1 MAKAKVVVKR
11 GDELE
16 EGYRRRITEVYVRS
30 FAEDFVA
37 FSRDTGKLADAFE
50 HMLLL
55 DQFYI
60 ALVDGEPAGLA
71 SLTEGDQTLFAPR
84 WREIRR
90 HLGLARGLLA
100 YVVIRHW
107 FMRPSD
113 GSRPGLAEIGFVATE
128 PGYQRRGVATAL
140 LRHVLAQ
147 PGFGEYVLED
157 IKDTNAPALG
167 AYVKLGFKVYKRRK
181 VRFARQAGFTELVS
195 MKLVQDSS
203 LQPTSGRSPGAV
215 RPVRP
220 VDDDGAGTH

>member
-1 MAKAKVVVKR
+1 MVETAVVVER
-11 GDELE
+11 GDALGED
-16 EGYRRRITEVYVRS
+16 YRRRITEVYVRS

-55 DQFYI
+55 ERFYI

-90 HLGLARGLLA
+90 HLGLVRGLLC
-100 YVVIRHW
+100 YVVIRRW

-113 GSRPGLAEIGFVATE
+113 GARPGLAEIGFVATE
-128 PGYQRRGVATAL
+128 PAYQGRGVGTAL
-140 LRHVLAQ
+140 LRRLLTH
-147 PGFGEYVLED
+147 PGYREYMLED

-167 AYVKLGFKVYKRRK
+167 LYSKLGFSVYKRRK
-181 VRFARQAGFTELVS
+181 VRFARRVGFTELVS
-195 MKLVQDSS
+195 MKLVQDS
-203 LQPTSGRSPGAV
+203 TSQSASDRSS
-215 RPVRP
+215 
-220 VDDDGAGTH
+220 

>member
-1 MAKAKVVVKR
+1 MAETTVVVER
-11 GDELE
+11 GDELG

-55 DQFYI
+55 ERFYI
-60 ALVDGEPAGLA
+60 ALVNGQPAGLA

-90 HLGLARGLLA
+90 HLGLVRGLLC
-100 YVVIRHW
+100 YMVIRMW

-113 GSRPGLAEIGFVATE
+113 GARPGLAEIGFVATE
-128 PGYQRRGVATAL
+128 PAYQGRGVGTAL
-140 LRHVLAQ
+140 LRSLLAH
-147 PGFGEYVLED
+147 PEYREYVLED

-167 AYVKLGFKVYKRRK
+167 LYSKLGFTVYKRRN
-181 VRFARQAGFTELVS
+181 VRFARRVGFTQLVS
-195 MKLVQDSS
+195 MKLMQDSTS
-203 LQPTSGRSPGAV
+203 QSPTGRSPGA
-215 RPVRP
+215 
-220 VDDDGAGTH
+220 T

>member
-1 MAKAKVVVKR
+1 MVETMVVVER
-11 GDELE
+11 GDELG

-30 FAEDFVA
+30 FAADFVA

-55 DQFYI
+55 ERFYV

-90 HLGLARGLLA
+90 HLGLARGLLG
-100 YVVIRHW
+100 YVVIRRW

-113 GSRPGLAEIGFVATE
+113 GARPGLAEIGFVATE
-128 PGYQRRGVATAL
+128 PAYQGRGVATAL
-140 LRHVLAQ
+140 LRHLLAL
-147 PGFGEYVLED
+147 PGYREYVLED

-167 AYVKLGFKVYKRRK
+167 LYAKLGFTVYKRRK
-181 VRFARQAGFTELVS
+181 VRFARRAGFTELVS
-195 MKLVQDSS
+195 MKLVQDSTS
-203 LQPTSGRSPGAV
+203 QPTADRSPGAV
-215 RPVRP
+215 
-220 VDDDGAGTH
+220 